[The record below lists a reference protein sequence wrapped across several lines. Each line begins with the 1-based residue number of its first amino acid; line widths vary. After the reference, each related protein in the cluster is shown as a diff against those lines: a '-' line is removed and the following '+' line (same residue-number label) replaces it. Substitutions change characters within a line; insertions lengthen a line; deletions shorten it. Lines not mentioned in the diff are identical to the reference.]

1 MPRPKTDRPHTPKY
15 ARAKLSR
22 RESHYF
28 QNALLSHPTKFYV
41 RSYPVG
47 NRTISPKLFPK
58 TLVSPVN
65 SAILELYCP

>member
-28 QNALLSHPTKFYV
+28 PQVIPQDTGQPGQQRYPS
-41 RSYPVG
+41 SY
-47 NRTISPKLFPK
+47 SP
-58 TLVSPVN
+58 
-65 SAILELYCP
+65 